1 MLSAKHGGGMADTR
15 IELERVCA
23 ARERIV
29 AAGYDKDQVLCAF
42 DGITSL
48 LLTVLEEV
56 RELKESYSD
65 A

>member
-1 MLSAKHGGGMADTR
+1 MADTR